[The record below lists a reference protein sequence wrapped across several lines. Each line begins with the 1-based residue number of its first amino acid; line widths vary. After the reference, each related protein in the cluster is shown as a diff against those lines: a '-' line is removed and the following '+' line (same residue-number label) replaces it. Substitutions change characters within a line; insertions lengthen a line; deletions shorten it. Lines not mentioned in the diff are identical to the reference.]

1 MKKFSLAAMA
11 VLILLG
17 FAVGSAFSDEI
28 GISVSPNTINLDSD
42 GEWVTVHAAI
52 PLQGVVTASLQLNG
66 VVVALT
72 KADAQGDLVAK
83 FAVDSVKSIVSPG
96 SAELVFSGVV
106 ETPAGEEVP
115 FTGSDTIKVIKVVK
129 KK

>member
-115 FTGSDTIKVIKVVK
+115 FTGSHTIKVIKVVK